1 MLLEVA
7 NLGKRFGGLWALKDF
22 NLRVEHGELR
32 GIIGPNGSGK
42 STLFNLIV
50 GRYRPTTG
58 NIMFQG
64 ENIDRMRPDQRA
76 RIGITMKFQITNV
89 FNGLSV
95 MTNMR
100 LGVTG
105 CKRPYGHT
113 GGDSRINTDDRAM
126 ELLGH
131 IGLAEKR
138 YELAGALSHGEKQWL
153 EIGMVLATN
162 PTLLLLDEPTSGMGT
177 EETQKTTELI
187 KQLKGDLTVLIIEHD
202 MDFVRSVSERITVL
216 DRGGFLTEGTYDEIK
231 SDERVIEAYLGKVR
245 R

>member
-1 MLLEVA
+1 M
-7 NLGKRFGGLWALKDF
+7 
-22 NLRVEHGELR
+22 
-32 GIIGPNGSGK
+32 
-42 STLFNLIV
+42 
-50 GRYRPTTG
+50 
-58 NIMFQG
+58 
-64 ENIDRMRPDQRA
+64 
-76 RIGITMKFQITNV
+76 
-89 FNGLSV
+89 
-95 MTNMR
+95 
-100 LGVTG
+100 
-105 CKRPYGHT
+105 
-113 GGDSRINTDDRAM
+113 NTDDRAM

-216 DRGGFLTEGTYDEIK
+216 DKGGFLTEGTYDEIK